1 MWQIKIHRLVLQ
13 EDFKKVPP
21 FQQKEILRTV
31 QKKLT
36 LDPQA
41 YGQRLP
47 AGRKPL
53 RGAFAGYWRLRIGDY
68 RVVYRMIREEIVVL
82 VIKIGIRKDNQ
93 IYGELLSRLKK
104 TQENI

>member
-21 FQQKEILRTV
+21 FQQKEILRTI

-41 YGQRLP
+41 YG
-47 AGRKPL
+47 KPL
-53 RGAFAGYWRLRIGDY
+53 RGAFTGYWRLRIGDY
-68 RVVYRMIREEIVVL
+68 RAVYRMIKEEIVVL
-82 VIKIGIRKDNQ
+82 VIKIGIRKDDQ

-104 TQENI
+104 TQKNI